1 VRKFERRLDKIIEYW
16 ANYDAGQ
23 AILAGN
29 EVKYVAGMAP
39 STKIFDLSLIIPT
52 HNNGEGVLDL
62 LETLFA
68 ELASPGFSFEV
79 IVVDDA
85 STDEV
90 TKDALL
96 DFAARNE
103 SNFYLLST
111 KSPSGAGRARNLA
124 IPLVEGRF
132 VYFADADDNYDFAA
146 LRSAVQYAFASGS
159 DLVLL
164 PYAVEHVHSNNESS
178 VQDHML
184 PSDERIWTR
193 IKERGNRTTKE
204 DLKKEALSLINYPWK
219 QITSSEL
226 IFTAD
231 VFFGPTIVHNDV
243 QFHWTSI
250 AAANK
255 IGVYFDKKVCTH
267 RKFDPSV
274 RGQLTSVKDEKR
286 MGVFNAIHFTQRAL
300 ALAGILDQ
308 DESLVLSL
316 WKDFVQKLLKWAFK
330 QIPQSLKSDFQEKQ
344 MALWNQLRAAPR
356 IRKGHPLPYWKTLYP

>member
-1 VRKFERRLDKIIEYW
+1 
-16 ANYDAGQ
+16 
-23 AILAGN
+23 
-29 EVKYVAGMAP
+29 
-39 STKIFDLSLIIPT
+39 
-52 HNNGEGVLDL
+52 
-62 LETLFA
+62 
-68 ELASPGFSFEV
+68 
-79 IVVDDA
+79 
-85 STDEV
+85 
-90 TKDALL
+90 
-96 DFAARNE
+96 
-103 SNFYLLST
+103 
-111 KSPSGAGRARNLA
+111 LA